1 MRQQTPG
8 YILVKRMLTEHEQ
21 EMLWEHTRRIRI
33 VERHPDEKVVL
44 KIKDH
49 HRHRSEDNF
58 EFVRKKKSR
67 SRSKSPGLLMYLAGG
82 RPA

>member
-1 MRQQTPG
+1 LQTPG
-8 YILVKRMLTEHEQ
+8 YVLIKRALSEQ
-21 EMLWEHTRRIRI
+21 EQDMLWEHTRRIRI
-33 VERHPDEKVVL
+33 VERRPEEKVVL

-49 HRHRSEDNF
+49 RHRRGSDDEKF
-58 EFVRKKKSR
+58 EFVRKKR